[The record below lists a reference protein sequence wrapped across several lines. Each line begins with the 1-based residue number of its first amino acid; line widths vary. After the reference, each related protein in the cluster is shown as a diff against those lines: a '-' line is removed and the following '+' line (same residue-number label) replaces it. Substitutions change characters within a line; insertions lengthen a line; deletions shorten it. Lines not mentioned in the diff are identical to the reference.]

1 MKYMVLLNSVAY
13 YCLMNYIVLSN
24 LQLWHEHQQ
33 SVCEGNTKTKQTDDI
48 KKKGLIGDAI
58 KLLKKF

>member
-1 MKYMVLLNSVAY
+1 
-13 YCLMNYIVLSN
+13 MNYIVLSN